1 MFWLMFF
8 FSRFCFEERSKN
20 NEMSFWKLAE
30 KKEALSLESSL
41 SLKQQETRGSQRS
54 QNKKQKERG
63 LEKRLKSQLNSPPT
77 TARRAG
83 SSR

>member
-8 FSRFCFEERSKN
+8 FRFCFEERSKN

-30 KKEALSLESSL
+30 KKEALSLKSSL

-54 QNKKQKERG
+54 QNKKQRERG